1 MNQRFEHDIKG
12 DMHMDTSTLVCNTNR
27 RARWIAPLL
36 LSIAVAGCG
45 GDWSVAF
52 SSGGHHDHH
61 HHRGHD
67 EGPPDHQSADPP
79 ADAGLF
85 LFAGDVCHCAGSAD
99 GTGPAARFDN
109 PEGIAADSSG
119 NLYLAERNSSTI
131 RKITP
136 QAVATTLAG
145 VAGAAGS
152 IDGTGAGARFNNPTR
167 VRADRDG
174 NLYVTDTGNS
184 TIRKVSPQ
192 GAVATLAGN
201 GVCGSA
207 DGPGTAAQFCAPQG
221 IALDPHGNLFV
232 TDTLNHTVRKIDAAG
247 AVTTVAGT
255 PGVCGSA
262 DGRGRAAQF
271 CGPRDIAADSEGN
284 LFVADTANSTIRL
297 ITPDGEVRTVA
308 GRANECG
315 FADGSG
321 NASRLCKP
329 GAIDVDA
336 SGELYVADTG
346 NSAIRRIVAPGT
358 TSTVAGVAGSNAVVL
373 GPLPGGLDAPSGVA
387 ISGSGSVAV
396 TSNNLVLKLVL
407 P

>member
-1 MNQRFEHDIKG
+1 M
-12 DMHMDTSTLVCNTNR
+12 
-27 RARWIAPLL
+27 APLL
-36 LSIAVAGCG
+36 LSLSVAGCG

-52 SSGGHHDHH
+52 SSGGHHGHHDHH
-61 HHRGHD
+61 DHHD
-67 EGPPDHQSADPP
+67 GPPDHQSADPP
-79 ADAGLF
+79 GDAGLF

-99 GTGPAARFDN
+99 GTGPAARFDD
-109 PEGIAADSSG
+109 PEGIAADGSG
-119 NLYLAERNSSTI
+119 NLYVAERNSSTI

-136 QAVATTLAG
+136 QAVVTTLAG
-145 VAGAAGS
+145 AAGAAGS
-152 IDGTGAGARFNNPTR
+152 IDGTGAGARFASPTR

-192 GAVATLAGN
+192 GVVTTLAGN
-201 GVCGSA
+201 AGVCGSA
-207 DGPGTAAQFCAPQG
+207 DGAGAAAQFCAPQG
-221 IALDPHGNLFV
+221 IALDRRGNLYV

-247 AVTTVAGT
+247 NVTTVAGT

-262 DGRGRAAQF
+262 DGPARAALF
-271 CGPRDIAADSEGN
+271 CRPQDIAADSDGN

-308 GRANECG
+308 GRASECA

-321 NASRLCKP
+321 NASRLCAP

-336 SGELYVADTG
+336 AGVLYVADTG

-358 TSTVAGVAGSNAVVL
+358 VSTVAGVPGGKAVVL

-387 ISGSGSVAV
+387 VSGSGALAVA
-396 TSNNLVLKLVL
+396 SNNLLLKLVL